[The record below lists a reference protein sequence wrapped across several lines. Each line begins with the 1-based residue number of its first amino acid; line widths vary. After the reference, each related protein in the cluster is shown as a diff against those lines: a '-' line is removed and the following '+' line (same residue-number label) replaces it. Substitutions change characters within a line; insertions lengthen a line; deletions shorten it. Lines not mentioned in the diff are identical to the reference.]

1 MSFSEFGL
9 LLIGGMFAVCLIS
22 IVIRMTIDTTKKP
35 RDDTPEHKEAVK
47 KHEEAIK
54 KRTAHTKTLVVGQ
67 EVYMFC
73 GSEYYGLAK
82 GKVVKTTPEGMEVL
96 VVGKPIIRLDNNGIE
111 LEMDRRK
118 RHGFEPGVERGDWS
132 DPFMQ
137 SVWYGAPECGPWQ
150 LDDMSFEER
159 TAKIRGW
166 GIQEEGR
173 LAGASGPDN
182 QRNPYRGT
190 ENAEHWDRGLK
201 YGSEYR
207 NRSAK
212 R

>member
-1 MSFSEFGL
+1 MKASKGW
-9 LLIGGMFAVCLIS
+9 VRKN
-22 IVIRMTIDTTKKP
+22 VN
-35 RDDTPEHKEAVK
+35 
-47 KHEEAIK
+47 
-54 KRTAHTKTLVVGQ
+54 AHYDSTRSVMGTKTLVVGQ

-73 GSEYYGLAK
+73 GSECYGFAK
-82 GKVVKTTPEGMEVL
+82 GEVVKTTSAGVEVKSAERWGESSQRMEEIGIV
-96 VVGKPIIRLDNNGIE
+96 RFDNNGVE
-111 LEMDRRK
+111 LEVDRRK
-118 RHGFEPGVERGDWS
+118 RHGFEPGVERADWS

-150 LDDMSFEER
+150 LDDMPFEER

-166 GIQEEGR
+166 GIQEERR

-190 ENAEHWDRGLK
+190 ENAEHWDRGFK